1 MVDLTTAMAWQM
13 ERNAMVMLC
22 AALGSAMGVTIVVH
36 VRHVQQPM
44 MHNATLKSV
53 VYEQLVQIS
62 ISAVL
67 AKVLPNAAYFC
78 LLFLPNTH
86 PFVVLLNDTQIFISN

>member
-1 MVDLTTAMAWQM
+1 MRYNIHQKQKENAWARTTQ
-13 ERNAMVMLC
+13 VQ
-22 AALGSAMGVTIVVH
+22 IV
-36 VRHVQQPM
+36 QKEEEKIY
-44 MHNATLKSV
+44 NATLKSV